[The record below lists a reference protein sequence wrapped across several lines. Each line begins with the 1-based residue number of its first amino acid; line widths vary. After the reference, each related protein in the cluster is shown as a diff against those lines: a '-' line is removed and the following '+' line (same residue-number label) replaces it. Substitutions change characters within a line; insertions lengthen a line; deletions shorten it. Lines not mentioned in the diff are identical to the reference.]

1 MSHRKQKIKKNKT
14 FSTWSTKGF
23 ILGPLLFNIFLCDL
37 FLFISNIDFV
47 SYADD
52 NTPFA
57 MGSSELEVINKI
69 KSVAEYLTLLFW
81 NNCMNVNPD
90 KVTARKTTFFFSNV
104 LKRWSFQKSRTG
116 IWSFLYYQ
124 ERWYYFFPKI
134 WSYSLDTKGKMIFLK
149 KIPRNM
155 IFSSNVLKRWSFQEI
170 RTWTRFFL

>member
-69 KSVAEYLTLLFW
+69 KSVAECLTSLFRK
-81 NNCMNVNPD
+81 NCMNVNPD
-90 KVTARKTTFFFSNV
+90 KVTAQTTIFSFSKCFEKMV
-104 LKRWSFQKSRTG
+104 
-116 IWSFLYYQ
+116 
-124 ERWYYFFPKI
+124 FPKKSHWNMI
-134 WSYSLDTKGKMIFLK
+134 FLVLSGKMILLF
-149 KIPRNM
+149 PENM
-155 IFSSNVLKRWSFQEI
+155 ILFFRHKRKDDLPQQN
-170 RTWTRFFL
+170 T